1 MIFDKILPNRR
12 TKVLSRIS
20 SGGNEFMSSRHSFEV
35 FLRRHSGVIGQPW
48 SRRDSQ
54 WFGKIEYHELH
65 GISATAAFSLIFS
78 QLFMGSSAGNTFEC
92 VKIFVF
98 FAWLSV
104 V

>member
-1 MIFDKILPNRR
+1 M
-12 TKVLSRIS
+12 
-20 SGGNEFMSSRHSFEV
+20 
-35 FLRRHSGVIGQPW
+35 IGQPW

-65 GISATAAFSLIFS
+65 GISATAAFS